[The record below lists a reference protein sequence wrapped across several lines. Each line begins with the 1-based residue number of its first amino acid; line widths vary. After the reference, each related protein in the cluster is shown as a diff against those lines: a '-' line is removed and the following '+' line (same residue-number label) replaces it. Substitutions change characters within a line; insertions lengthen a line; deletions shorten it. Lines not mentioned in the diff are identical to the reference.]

1 MNNHIKQSPM
11 LSVLSLGGGSHSTL
25 VRAAGGSGGGGGSGL
40 VTANL
45 RQHIDFGDTNCYN
58 SSVSTTAVTDLSG
71 NSCNAVISQTTHL
84 SFSSSDGGHVILD
97 PSATSNLPVL
107 YQSSDIWNNLGTGDY
122 TLEFWFNLY
131 GKAQTHMLYRDNY
144 SSGYNLHVF
153 VEQGRWAVA
162 NGFSGGFIY
171 ENQATKS
178 FTNNDSYSGW
188 KQMVISRSGSALKFY
203 KNGALMSNISQTE
216 TATTDYTNNSFSAN
230 SYSAAL
236 WTLVNFGTYH
246 FTGKFAIFRFYRS
259 KGLSATEVQ
268 QNYDF
273 QKARFGLS

>member
-1 MNNHIKQSPM
+1 MNNYIKQSPM
-11 LSVLSLGGGSHSTL
+11 LSLLSLGGGSHSTL
-25 VRAAGGSGGGGGSGL
+25 VRAAGGGSGFPDGII
-40 VTANL
+40 TDNL
-45 RQHIDFGDTNCYN
+45 RQHIDFGNTSCYN

-97 PSATSNLPVL
+97 PSATSNLPIL

-162 NGFSGGFIY
+162 NGFSGSFIY
-171 ENQATKS
+171 EDNNTKS

-188 KQMVISRSGSALKFY
+188 KQMVISRSGSDLKFY
-203 KNGALMSNISQTE
+203 KNGALMNNINQTA
-216 TATTDYTNNSFSAN
+216 TATTNYTNNSFSAN

-236 WTLVNFGTYH
+236 WTLVNFATYH
-246 FTGKFAIFRFYRS
+246 FLGKFAIFRFYRS
-259 KGLSATEVQ
+259 KGLSAAEVAH
-268 QNYDF
+268 NYDTE
-273 QKARFGLS
+273 KARFGL